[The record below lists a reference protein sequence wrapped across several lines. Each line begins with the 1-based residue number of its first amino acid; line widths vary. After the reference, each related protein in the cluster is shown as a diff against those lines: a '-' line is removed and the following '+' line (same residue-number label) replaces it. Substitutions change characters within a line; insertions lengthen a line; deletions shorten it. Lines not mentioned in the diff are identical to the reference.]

1 MLKQLLPDLIADA
14 PVCDRPAPSM
24 TAFRRLGIAEDCCG
38 ICGERFWSG
47 STAYAFRLD
56 EMPKLACPACTED
69 VLIADAE
76 ANIGRVT
83 SLVERRRVAVKPR

>member
-1 MLKQLLPDLIADA
+1 LP
-14 PVCDRPAPSM
+14 
-24 TAFRRLGIAEDCCG
+24 
-38 ICGERFWSG
+38 G

-56 EMPKLACPACTED
+56 EMSKLACPACTED

-76 ANIGRVT
+76 ADSGRVT